1 MKYYSIKL
9 LLLLGVTCAWVPM
22 VKCNK
27 RENKLNVLYERLLN
41 LSRMG
46 FHPYQDIYPLEIHP
60 ADLFLRNAS
69 QTREDMRKFFDEEL
83 SVKMKEMVE
92 KKFPAVQKDEYLA

>member
-41 LSRMG
+41 LSRKG
-46 FHPYQDIYPLEIHP
+46 FHSYQDIYPLEIHP

-92 KKFPAVQKDEYLA
+92 KRFPVSESEE